1 MKLKLIRIFLGP
13 EYTIGRLLI
22 NGKTYCDTLEDPNRD
37 TNRNGIF
44 DNDEMKIAGNTCIP
58 FGTYK
63 VIVDRSPK
71 FGRELPRLLNVPHFK
86 GILIH
91 RGNTT
96 KDTAGCIL
104 LGENT
109 VKGKVLN
116 STVYEIDLT
125 KKIKEAIAKGEEVTI
140 EIA

>member
-1 MKLKLIRIFLGP
+1 MKLKLIRVFLGP
-13 EYTIGRLLI
+13 EYTIGRLSI
-22 NGKTYCDTLEDPNRD
+22 NGVTYCDTLEDPNRD

-44 DNDEMKIAGNTCIP
+44 DDGETKIAGNTCIP

-63 VIVDRSPK
+63 VIVDVSPK
-71 FGRELPRLLNVPHFK
+71 FGRELPRLLNVPHFD

-91 RGNTT
+91 RGNTA

-104 LGENT
+104 PGENT

-116 STVYEIDLT
+116 STIYEIDLT
-125 KKIKEAIAKGEEVTI
+125 KRIKEAIAKGEEVTI
-140 EIA
+140 EIV